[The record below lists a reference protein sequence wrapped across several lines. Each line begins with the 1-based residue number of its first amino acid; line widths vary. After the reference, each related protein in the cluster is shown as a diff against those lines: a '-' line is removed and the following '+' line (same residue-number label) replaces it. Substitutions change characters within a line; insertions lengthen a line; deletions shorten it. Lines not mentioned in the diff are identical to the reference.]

1 MKKLLFMLIIACLLS
16 SCAPSPEQLA
26 VPVQLT
32 LTSIPSATAYP
43 TNTPYPTLTP
53 YATYTPFPTLT
64 PNPTYTIQ
72 PTKVKVV
79 TPTNPYTTTA
89 CKPIDNMDYTDNMK
103 ASIKLQAYVSDLPDV
118 KTVSYVIPER
128 LYSNTLSQL
137 YFVQY
142 VAKSDNKV
150 YSKRYI
156 VYVKEFGW
164 KKGVFSLDGQCWI
177 DPMH

>member
-1 MKKLLFMLIIACLLS
+1 
-16 SCAPSPEQLA
+16 
-26 VPVQLT
+26 
-32 LTSIPSATAYP
+32 
-43 TNTPYPTLTP
+43 
-53 YATYTPFPTLT
+53 
-64 PNPTYTIQ
+64 
-72 PTKVKVV
+72 
-79 TPTNPYTTTA
+79 
-89 CKPIDNMDYTDNMK
+89 MDYTDNMK